1 MKDSYEQRIQNQFGA
16 FCVKVLK
23 NEARHIQREYA
34 RLRDQ
39 EKSLGELTAS
49 ELEQTAVW
57 DKHFMDEYVFDVQGL
72 PVVVNGNILADA
84 LAQLPESKRDV
95 ILLSYFLGMTDREIS
110 EKLNIVHQTVS
121 KRRRATWVQLC
132 FKARHPEY
140 GKPTGAVFESLRS
153 PPYRGNTRPNALL
166 LFGR

>member
-1 MKDSYEQRIQNQFGA
+1 M
-16 FCVKVLK
+16 K

-84 LAQLPESKRDV
+84 LAQLPEGKRDV

-110 EKLNIVHQTVS
+110 EKLSIVHQTVS
-121 KRRRATWVQLC
+121 KRRRATL
-132 FKARHPEY
+132 KELREY
-140 GKPTGAVFESLRS
+140 LVKEGFEW
-153 PPYRGNTRPNALL
+153 PDE
-166 LFGR
+166 

>member
-1 MKDSYEQRIQNQFGA
+1 MKDYNEQRIQNQFGA
-16 FCVKVLK
+16 FCTTVLK
-23 NEARHIQREYA
+23 NEARCIQHEYA
-34 RLRDQ
+34 RCREQ

-57 DKHFMDEYVFDVQGL
+57 DRHFMDEHVFDVQGL

-84 LAQLPESKRDV
+84 LAQLPEGKRDV

-121 KRRRATWVQLC
+121 KRRLTTLKELR
-132 FKARHPEY
+132 EY
-140 GKPTGAVFESLRS
+140 LMKEGFEW
-153 PPYRGNTRPNALL
+153 PDK
-166 LFGR
+166 